1 MTRLLR
7 RPSNKTLYFIYNILY
22 TTGFMFCSGT
32 ILQTFM
38 LNVGMTDAE
47 VSAYNAVI
55 QIVQTGVIFA
65 MAFLADKI
73 RRVLKV
79 YASIILSVS
88 IIAVAL
94 VFCVFVRSDIDAVKW
109 IIFGSSIVT
118 YFMIGVRNGV
128 DYRIYYDI
136 FNLRDMG
143 SIMGAAIAISGLVS
157 FGISVLYSF
166 MVTKLD
172 YYDVMTMFFIMSA
185 VMLVLSSAAC
195 FSYKKVI
202 NTPVAEKKKGLELS
216 AFKNKTTIF
225 LAIPSFLRGLAS
237 GIIQQGKKDGIWTR

>member
-1 MTRLLR
+1 
-7 RPSNKTLYFIYNILY
+7 
-22 TTGFMFCSGT
+22 MFCSGT

-47 VSAYNAVI
+47 VSTYNAVI
-55 QIVQTGVIFA
+55 QIVQTCVIFA

-79 YASIILSVS
+79 YTSIILSVS

-94 VFCVFVRSDIDAVKW
+94 LFCVFVRSNLDTVKW

-136 FNLRDMG
+136 FDMRDVG
-143 SIMGAAIAISGLVS
+143 SMMGAAIAISGLVS
-157 FGISVLYSF
+157 FGISVAYSF
-166 MVTKLD
+166 MVKKLD
-172 YYDVMTMFFIMSA
+172 YYDVMTMFFI
-185 VMLVLSSAAC
+185 LSSPWETERRTLYSGASVPSSSRRAD
-195 FSYKKVI
+195 
-202 NTPVAEKKKGLELS
+202 PLS
-216 AFKNKTTIF
+216 RYGT
-225 LAIPSFLRGLAS
+225 
-237 GIIQQGKKDGIWTR
+237 GKRRRDSPDPCRSD

>member
-202 NTPVAEKKKGLELS
+202 NTPVA
-216 AFKNKTTIF
+216 
-225 LAIPSFLRGLAS
+225 
-237 GIIQQGKKDGIWTR
+237 